1 MPSEEVQ
8 LVQVQADAEVAR
20 VAVGRVANTS
30 ELLLRVACS
39 SWHVRDAWSAKE
51 ASSPRPSVFLELMG
65 TSLSERIIHVPI
77 FITTKGIH
85 AIRDRMGT
93 RSGLKRCLMHGRAT
107 REHNNLTG
115 VRKRGGLTR
124 PIA

>member
-1 MPSEEVQ
+1 VPSEEVQ

-51 ASSPRPSVFLELMG
+51 ASSPRPSVLELILMG
-65 TSLSERIIHVPI
+65 TSLSERIMQIRICI
-77 FITTKGIH
+77 FTTGMT
-85 AIRDRMGT
+85 AI
-93 RSGLKRCLMHGRAT
+93 
-107 REHNNLTG
+107 
-115 VRKRGGLTR
+115 
-124 PIA
+124 